1 MIKTLPSSLKIV
13 LEESGLFEVD
23 AFDDPIRELAS
34 FKPNGYDVLV
44 LDVKMGDIDG
54 FKVYRKLKTIDE
66 KIKICFQH
74 LSTTLITTGCIQR

>member
-1 MIKTLPSSLKIV
+1 LKIV
-13 LEESGLFEVD
+13 SEGSGLFEVD

-54 FKVYRKLKTIDE
+54 FKVY
-66 KIKICFQH
+66 
-74 LSTTLITTGCIQR
+74 